1 MTFSVIYTTRA
12 RRDLKQLPL
21 GTAQN
26 CIRTISK
33 VKDDPFSF
41 VKKLKGSKQSPLYS
55 LRMGEYRAIMSIQE
69 ERLIVFILEIGHR
82 STIYRKY

>member
-21 GTAQN
+21 GIAQN

-33 VKDDPFSF
+33 IKDDPFSF
-41 VKKLKGSKQSPLYS
+41 VKKPKGSKQAPLYS
-55 LRMGEYRAIMSIQE
+55 LRIGECRAIMSLQE
-69 ERLIVFILEIGHR
+69 DRLIVFVLEIGHR
-82 STIYRKY
+82 NTIYRKY